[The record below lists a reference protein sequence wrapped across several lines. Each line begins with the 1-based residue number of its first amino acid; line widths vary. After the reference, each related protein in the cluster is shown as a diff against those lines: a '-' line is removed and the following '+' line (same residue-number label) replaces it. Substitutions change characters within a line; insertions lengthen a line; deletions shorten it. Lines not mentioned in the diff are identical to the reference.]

1 MVDYKEGDSRTT
13 IETAKYMGIQLI
25 PEKLLSK
32 DALLCRLE
40 GTNVNHSGLEE
51 IRDEYSDVFGKDIV
65 WNYPLDDDLHTGFM
79 FIPVKEGFLSL
90 PYNEVRKGTFEE
102 FLLDEAK
109 LFDLESLRCAID
121 SWNRYSEGLIQALT
135 EAKTIMEGK

>member
-1 MVDYKEGDSRTT
+1 MMAYKEEDSRT
-13 IETAKYMGIQLI
+13 IIKSGRYMGIQLTC
-25 PEKLLSK
+25 EKLLSK

-40 GTNVNHSGLEE
+40 GANANYSGLEE
-51 IRDEYSDVFGKDIV
+51 IRDEYSDVFGKDVV

-102 FLLDEAK
+102 FLLEEAK
-109 LFDLESLRCAID
+109 LFDLESLEGAID
-121 SWNRYSEGLIQALT
+121 SWNQYSEGLLQALT

>member
-1 MVDYKEGDSRTT
+1 MMAYKEEDSRTL
-13 IETAKYMGIQLI
+13 IKSGRYMGIQLTS
-25 PEKLLSK
+25 EKLLSK

-40 GTNVNHSGLEE
+40 GANANYSGLEK
-51 IRDEYSDVFGKDIV
+51 IRDEYSDVFGKDVV

-102 FLLDEAK
+102 FLLEEAK
-109 LFDLESLRCAID
+109 LFDLESLEEAID
-121 SWNRYSEGLIQALT
+121 SWNQYSEGLLQALT

>member
-1 MVDYKEGDSRTT
+1 MVAYKEEDLRTT
-13 IETAKYMGIQLI
+13 METAKYMGIQLI

-40 GTNVNHSGLEE
+40 RTNANYSGLEE
-51 IRDEYSDVFGKDIV
+51 IQDEYSAVFGKDIV

-109 LFDLESLRCAID
+109 LFDLESLEYAID